1 MVSGSCTTSATIT
14 HKSIFLEIVVPL
26 EGDELS
32 LEESPNEL
40 DHFLIDRLFSSQ
52 DRRLEDQRCPLA
64 PSRTHVAKIH
74 TSKSVDELI
83 LLISDKQFDRLDD
96 QRAPLSNRKVRKEFL

>member
-1 MVSGSCTTSATIT
+1 MS
-14 HKSIFLEIVVPL
+14 L

-32 LEESPNEL
+32 LEGSPHQL

-52 DRRLEDQRCPLA
+52 DRRLEDQRCPLT
-64 PSRTHVAKIH
+64 PSRPRVSKLV

-83 LLISDKQFDRLDD
+83 HLVADKQLDRLDE
-96 QRAPLSNRKVRKEFL
+96 QRAPLSNQKVRKAFVLSKL